1 MVRLVV
7 PLVVLVVLGLLLVA
21 VVLPS
26 KRDTTVAGWWTRIRR
41 DVGTLIRS
49 LIALVCLTAIVWFVV
64 LPLFGW
70 RIGAQNTDGLRNP
83 AALTEQAPARFEAA
97 FDTSKG
103 RFVVDVHREWAP
115 IGADRFYNL
124 VKSGF
129 FDDVRFF
136 RVIAGQL
143 AQFGMHGDPA
153 VQNAWRDAVVE
164 DDPVKHG
171 NVRGSVSFASRGP
184 NTRTTQLFI
193 NLRDNSAYD
202 RLGFAPFAEV
212 VTGLDVVDSLYSDYE
227 ERPDQALID
236 AEGNAYLMSDRLF
249 DVRSSNEH
257 TVKPWFQGKLD
268 FSPPV
273 ADLTAAG
280 FPLIGGRVDSVA
292 GRPSAALV
300 YQRREHVIN
309 VFVLPAAGRMATS
322 DVRSIRGFHERH
334 WIQGDLWLW
343 AVSDLNDAELR
354 EFTQAFESSTR

>member
-1 MVRLVV
+1 MVRFVL
-7 PLVVLVVLGLLLVA
+7 PLMALVVLGLLLVA

-26 KRDTTVAGWWTRIRR
+26 KRDTTVAFWWTRIRH
-41 DVGTLIRS
+41 DVGTLVRS
-49 LIALVCLTAIVWFVV
+49 LIALAFLTAIVWFVV

-70 RIGAQNTDGLRNP
+70 SARGPIAAQDSGGLRNP
-83 AALTEQAPARFEAA
+83 AALTEQAPAMFEVA

-136 RVIAGQL
+136 RVIGGQL
-143 AQFGMHGDPA
+143 AQFGMHGNPT

-164 DDPVKHG
+164 DDPVRHG

-212 VTGLDVVDSLYSDYE
+212 VSGLDVVDSLYSGYE
-227 ERPDQALID
+227 EGPDQGLID
-236 AEGNAYLMSDRLF
+236 AAGNAYL
-249 DVRSSNEH
+249 
-257 TVKPWFQGKLD
+257 T
-268 FSPPV
+268 
-273 ADLTAAG
+273 
-280 FPLIGGRVDSVA
+280 
-292 GRPSAALV
+292 
-300 YQRREHVIN
+300 
-309 VFVLPAAGRMATS
+309 
-322 DVRSIRGFHERH
+322 
-334 WIQGDLWLW
+334 
-343 AVSDLNDAELR
+343 R
-354 EFTQAFESSTR
+354 EFPNLDYIKKAAVR

>member
-1 MVRLVV
+1 ML
-7 PLVVLVVLGLLLVA
+7 PLVALIVLGLLLVA

-26 KRDTTVAGWWTRIRR
+26 KRDTTVAGWWTRIRN
-41 DVGTLIRS
+41 DVGTLVRS
-49 LIALVCLTAIVWFVV
+49 LIAVVCLTAIVWFVV

-70 RIGAQNTDGLRNP
+70 SARDLIGAQDSDGLRNP
-83 AALTEQAPARFEAA
+83 AALTEQAPAVFEVA

-103 RFVVDVHREWAP
+103 RFVLDVHREWAP

-136 RVIAGQL
+136 RVIARQL

-212 VTGLDVVDSLYSDYE
+212 VSGLDVVDSLYSAYE
-227 ERPDQALID
+227 EGPEQGLID
-236 AEGNAYLMSDRLF
+236 AAGNAYL
-249 DVRSSNEH
+249 
-257 TVKPWFQGKLD
+257 T
-268 FSPPV
+268 
-273 ADLTAAG
+273 
-280 FPLIGGRVDSVA
+280 
-292 GRPSAALV
+292 
-300 YQRREHVIN
+300 
-309 VFVLPAAGRMATS
+309 
-322 DVRSIRGFHERH
+322 
-334 WIQGDLWLW
+334 
-343 AVSDLNDAELR
+343 R
-354 EFTQAFESSTR
+354 EFPNLDYVKKAAIIPN